1 MYSRVHISWYQV
13 VFIHVATMA
22 YDLYPEILY
31 TPPILAP
38 SPVHTAV
45 STTRP

>member
-31 TPPILAP
+31 TPPLAP
-38 SPVHTAV
+38 SPMHTAV